1 MNKVTIEYEESEF
14 LGSMFTDAI
23 VACIQRKMEYMAK
36 LNREKDTLS
45 ESEVL
50 MHVAMID
57 FYNEKIDAYT
67 KMRES
72 MTW

>member
-1 MNKVTIEYEESEF
+1 VNKVTIEYEESEF

-23 VACIQRKMEYMAK
+23 VACIQRKMEYMVK
-36 LNREKDTLS
+36 LDREKDTVS

-50 MHVAMID
+50 MNLSMID
-57 FYNEKIDAYT
+57 FYDKKITAYT